1 MSEGAELNKA
11 TVLVVDDIAE
21 NITIIDEIL
30 RGQYKVRVSRTGS
43 RALELAHADPP
54 PDIILLDVM
63 MPEMDGYEVCRRL
76 KADPETASIPII
88 FVTAMGEV
96 EDESRGFSLG
106 AVDYITKPVSPP
118 TVRARVKT
126 HVALYDQT
134 RLLEGLVSERTR
146 QLQHSRLDIL
156 WRLGK
161 AGEMR
166 DEDTGNHVVRV
177 SLYSRVLAEGL
188 GLEQDQIERIF
199 LTSPLHDVGKI
210 AIPDVVLLK
219 PGRLTDA
226 EWSIMRTHCTAG
238 EAILHDESA
247 GFRAYLTVTGQD
259 SALHDSN
266 PLLETARTIAK
277 THHERWSGG
286 GYPNGTSGEEIPIE
300 GRVVAVA
307 DVFDALSSVR
317 PYKPAYPEERVV
329 RTMAESVGSHFD
341 PDVHAVFEKSLDT
354 FRSIREQYGDREAWD
369 MEEDR

>member
-1 MSEGAELNKA
+1 MSEGVELTRA

-21 NITIIDEIL
+21 NITILDEIL
-30 RGQYKVRVSRTGS
+30 RSQYKVRVARNGA
-43 RALELAHADPP
+43 RALELAAAEPP
-54 PDIILLDVM
+54 PDLILLDVM
-63 MPEMDGYEVCRRL
+63 MPDMDGYEVCRRL
-76 KADPETASIPII
+76 KADPDTAKIPVV

-118 TVRARVKT
+118 IVRARVKT
-126 HVALYDQT
+126 QLALYDQT

-177 SLYSRVLAEGL
+177 SLYSRVVAEGL
-188 GLEQDQIERIF
+188 GLDAEQTERIF

-219 PGRLTDA
+219 PGRLTEA
-226 EWSIMRTHCTAG
+226 EWSIMRTHCDAG

-266 PLLETARTIAK
+266 PLLDTAQTIAA
-277 THHERWSGG
+277 THHEQWSGG
-286 GYPNGTSGEEIPIE
+286 GYPKGLSGEEIPIE
-300 GRVVAVA
+300 GRIVAIA
-307 DVFDALSSVR
+307 DVYDALSSVR
-317 PYKPAYPEERVV
+317 PYKPAYPEERVI
-329 RTMAESVGSHFD
+329 RTMAESVGTHFD
-341 PDVHAVFEKSLDT
+341 PDVHAVFEKSKDT
-354 FRSIREQYGDREAWD
+354 FRQIREQYGDRDTWD
-369 MEEDR
+369 MEEER